1 MGVNKCSLGN
11 SQGSKRYANARPPC
25 GEGQGEHRPPRQA
38 GSASERSPELVFVTV
53 LEWPRVS
60 QMSGKNSKVI
70 CRWMCLTACLLTAH
84 GSEAPPAVCVDT
96 GKSLDSPIM
105 KFLSQLTLLPS
116 TQAVSKAGNGSRNQ
130 SDGSEAGDCL
140 LPKSSSEAAF
150 RS

>member
-1 MGVNKCSLGN
+1 
-11 SQGSKRYANARPPC
+11 
-25 GEGQGEHRPPRQA
+25 
-38 GSASERSPELVFVTV
+38 
-53 LEWPRVS
+53 
-60 QMSGKNSKVI
+60 
-70 CRWMCLTACLLTAH
+70 MCLTPFLLTAH
-84 GSEAPPAVCVDT
+84 GGEAPTAVRVDM
-96 GKSLDSPIM
+96 GKSFDSPII